1 MTLRCRGAVGLAL
14 VAGLLAGAACHWYNL
29 ERQLDPVNAEFLS
42 KVRYIITSAERHA
55 FLELPAAEKP
65 KFIEDFWK
73 RRDPDPSSSENLF
86 KTEYFKRIDQATK
99 LFQGEGIPG
108 WLTDR
113 GRILILFGP
122 PMERLTQPYRDA
134 ASNRCQEVWYYGDF
148 PVIFIDAS
156 CTGTYRLATY
166 DLAPLREYSL
176 EYMHDFNRAQDDAQK
191 VFAEEANVKPANFE
205 ADLKVQERAPDRI
218 QAVLGISWPY
228 ERIWF
233 KAEGATMA
241 ATLEAAVEIRDAEKA
256 AIWDS
261 KATREIRLS
270 EAEVNRMTGKTY
282 RLEIPILVEGKD
294 KVDRLG
300 PGKDALVITLTF
312 STGHEVFKKTMDFK

>member
-1 MTLRCRGAVGLAL
+1 MALA
-14 VAGLLAGAACHWYNL
+14 AGLLAGAGCHWYNL
-29 ERQLDPVNAEFLS
+29 ERQLDPVNADFLS
-42 KVRYIITSAERHA
+42 KVRYIISSAERHA

-73 RRDPDPSSSENLF
+73 RRNPDPSLSENLF

-122 PMERLTQPYRDA
+122 PMERLSQPYRDA

-166 DLAPLREYSL
+166 DLGPLREYSL
-176 EYMHDFNRAQDDAQK
+176 DYMHDFNRAQDDAQK
-191 VFAEEANVKPANFE
+191 VFAEEANVKTANFE
-205 ADLKVQERAPDRI
+205 ADLKVQVRASDRI
-218 QAVLGISWPY
+218 EAVLGISWPY

-241 ATLEAAVEIRDAEKA
+241 VTLEAAVEVRDAQKA

-261 KATREIRLS
+261 KTSREIRLP
-270 EAEVNRMTGKTY
+270 EGEVNRMTGKTY
-282 RLEIPILVEGKD
+282 RLEIPILVEGRD

-300 PGKDALVITLTF
+300 AGKDALVITLTF
-312 STGHEVFKKTMDFK
+312 STGHEVFRKTMDFK